1 MSMPTVKD
9 KKGGI
14 NMEGNNKNNKDEK
27 NGSSKTQITLDDNLS
42 NRIKKANRLKEYA
55 ITQGFEVDDN
65 TLTIINELASIKCED
80 ITSEKR
86 IKFDRALSEL
96 TRLTFPVTID
106 TLSSE
111 SESIE
116 YQRFKKVLFLTGIL
130 TLFVAI
136 LGFSLSVAP
145 IKNIPAQV
153 GNSILALSL
162 GLLGAVVYSLF
173 NVLRVIPPQAFN
185 PTDEYA
191 NYARLLLGLLLGW
204 VFYFTFALDKFQKLC
219 DVEKIIKSDAI
230 YLLIP
235 FVAGYSTK
243 FVISILE
250 RVILALETAIGVED
264 KRDTAARKRRK

>member
-1 MSMPTVKD
+1 MDD
-9 KKGGI
+9 KSI
-14 NMEGNNKNNKDEK
+14 SRVEK
-27 NGSSKTQITLDDNLS
+27 AI
-42 NRIKKANRLKEYA
+42 RLKEYA
-55 ITQGFEVDDN
+55 ISQGYEVDEKI
-65 TLTIINELASIKCED
+65 LSIINEQASVKHED
-80 ITSEKR
+80 VGSKKRSE
-86 IKFDRALSEL
+86 FDRALSEL

-111 SESIE
+111 SESFE
-116 YQRFKKVLFLTGIL
+116 YRRFKKILFSTGII
-130 TLFVAI
+130 TLVIAI
-136 LGFSLSVAP
+136 LGFCMSVASP
-145 IKNIPAQV
+145 YNLPPQV

-173 NVLRVIPPQAFN
+173 NVLRIIPPQAFN

-204 VFYFTFALDKFQKLC
+204 VFYFTFALDKFLELGNPGGLENKA
-219 DVEKIIKSDAI
+219 DAV

-250 RVILALETAIGVED
+250 RVILALETAIGVEE
-264 KRDTAARKRRK
+264 KRDTATRKTKMSNRK